1 MSDATFAD
9 DRINWPEAVPIHA
22 VDARP
27 PSRRRGLRDI
37 LSWVVGLIALPLS
50 VLPFVAYAHF
60 DSTGGLLLLRVER
73 YFSGP
78 AAPHLPP
85 AEAAAYRA
93 NALHFR
99 DAVAVLSIPEVLDGS
114 THEGAMSTERFAED
128 MRMLEAA
135 GYHAVMPEQVVSWLD
150 GKTAL
155 PENALLLTFDGAR
168 ADVVL
173 NAAPVL
179 HAVDMRATVF
189 PIGGAY
195 EQNPVWFASA
205 EQLRSLERD
214 HGWSIGAYAGDDHP
228 EVAIDG
234 RRSPYLSA
242 LQPGE
247 GVDAFRAR
255 AREEYAAARAVADRI
270 AERPAVAYAW
280 PYGAWGGDRRAN
292 DAGVGP
298 VNLEEVRREFR
309 LGFTLDGQESFR
321 LLTRDGDALQ
331 AARLVLRPEW
341 SPAQL
346 LERLNMAAAA
356 SAPELRDG
364 PA

>member
-9 DRINWPEAVPIHA
+9 ERINWPDAVPVHA

-27 PSRRRGLRDI
+27 PARRRGLREI

-60 DSTGGLLLLRVER
+60 DSTGGLLLLKVER

-78 AAPHLPP
+78 AAPELP
-85 AEAAAYRA
+85 ASEAAAYRA
-93 NALHFR
+93 GAVRFR
-99 DAVAVLSIPEVLDGS
+99 DAVAVLAIPEVLDGS
-114 THEGAMSTERFAED
+114 AHQGALSTSRFAED

-135 GYHAVMPEQVVSWLD
+135 GYHAVMPEQVVAWLD

-195 EQNPVWFASA
+195 EKNPVWFASS
-205 EQLRSLERD
+205 EQLRALERD
-214 HGWSIGAYAGDDHP
+214 HGWSIGAYAGEDHP
-228 EVAIDG
+228 EIAVDG
-234 RRSPYLSA
+234 TRSPYLSA
-242 LQPGE
+242 LEPGE
-247 GVDAFRAR
+247 GVEAFRAR
-255 AREEYAAARAVADRI
+255 ARAEYAEARAVADGI

-298 VNLEEVRREFR
+298 VNLEEARQLFR
-309 LGFTLDGQESFR
+309 LGFTLDGQDSYR
-321 LLTRDGDALQ
+321 LLTRGGDAMQ
-331 AARLVLRPEW
+331 TARLALRPEW
-341 SPAQL
+341 TPAEL
-346 LERLNMAAAA
+346 LERLNVAAAA
-356 SAPELRDG
+356 SAPELVDG